1 MNMTAAELKALET
14 VDIPEID
21 AVRRWRFD
29 ELVRA
34 GYDEEDATELAFY
47 LDVDLHFAT
56 SLVLRGC
63 PSRTAAR
70 IAL

>member
-1 MNMTAAELKALET
+1 MAAAELKALET
-14 VDIPEID
+14 VDAPEIE

-47 LDVDLHFAT
+47 LDVDLHFAV

-63 PSRTAAR
+63 PSRTALR

>member
-14 VDIPEID
+14 VDVPEID
-21 AVRRWRFD
+21 AVRRWRFV

-34 GYDEEDATELAFY
+34 GYDDEDATELAFY

-63 PSRTAAR
+63 PSCTALR

>member
-14 VDIPEID
+14 VDVPEID